1 MANAERDL
9 FDITVGLLVKKD
21 RRTAGK
27 MKEEDFVREIDYLS
41 FQLDAIARSH
51 LLTSITLFKEGVLSL
66 FQLSDKYN
74 RGKYHTETAPSSRE
88 TSEETEH
95 MEIFDESPSYAMS
108 TLSRGPKEFEL
119 TNLNERGNRTLK
131 TAKEDFHQARL
142 KAIEAF
148 NNDGLSTLDRIHA
161 IAIRVAAKIL
171 ENVDQPEEALAVC
184 RMSLEDLHS
193 LKGVPESFGVEL
205 TQGWRARF
213 YKEDRRQIIASVCR
227 INRAI
232 YDVTS
237 MIGISGELLTLPLI
251 GEGKEAVN
259 PLHDARVAAV
269 LGKLD
274 MEQFSVQPFSL
285 GEEDEEENK
294 PKIPQGIAANSQG
307 HIIVG
312 DDWDRNVKVFDQ
324 TGQFQYSFS
333 CPLGDNPN
341 ALSSIA
347 DVATDRTDNVYVLIE
362 EEKSATARYH
372 VYMVKR
378 QAALHCFSLTEETG
392 EVLRLTL
399 NKKDHILVLRV
410 QSVDS
415 SDQNTTSVVEVYS
428 KDGDLNDN
436 FGNQKLKCAQDLS
449 VSGDD
454 RILVLD
460 RDVDCVLSIH
470 VFSSHGE
477 HSFQFKVKEEPH
489 IFRSRPSVAC
499 YQVLNHVVVAYPCMV
514 SGGKGHCVKIA
525 AYALQDDKHE
535 IVRSIELAT
544 GEMVSTRGIAVTLK
558 GHIAIGLLEKC
569 EGNSRVLVV

>member
-1 MANAERDL
+1 MANDETDL

-21 RRTAGK
+21 RRTARK

-66 FQLSDKYN
+66 FKLLDQSN
-74 RGKYHTETAPSSRE
+74 TGKYHTEAAPSSRE
-88 TSEETEH
+88 TTEETEH
-95 MEIFDESPSYAMS
+95 MEIFKESSSDAMS
-108 TLSRGPKEFEL
+108 TLSRGLKELKL
-119 TNLNERGNRTLK
+119 TNLNERGNETLK

-148 NNDGLSTLDRIHA
+148 NNDALSTLDRIHA
-161 IAIRVAAKIL
+161 IAIRVGAKIL
-171 ENVDQPEEALAVC
+171 ENVDHPDEALAVC

-205 TQGWRARF
+205 TQGFRAHF
-213 YKEDRRQIIASVCR
+213 NKADRRQIIASVCR

-232 YDVTS
+232 YDVMS

-259 PLHDARVAAV
+259 PLHDSRVAEV

-274 MEQFSVQPFSL
+274 MEQFSVQPLSL
-285 GEEDEEENK
+285 GQEDEEENK
-294 PKIPQGIAANSQG
+294 PKIPQGIAVDSQG

-312 DDWDRNVKVFDQ
+312 DDWDRNVKVFDH

-333 CPLGDNPN
+333 CPLSDNPN

-362 EEKSATARYH
+362 AEKSATARYQ
-372 VYMVKR
+372 VYVVKK
-378 QAALHCFSLTEETG
+378 QATLHCFPLREEV
-392 EVLRLTL
+392 EEALRLTL
-399 NKKDHILVLRV
+399 NKKDHILVLA

-415 SDQNTTSVVEVYS
+415 SDQNTRSIVEVYN
-428 KDGDLNDN
+428 KDGKFEHS
-436 FGNQKLKCAQDLS
+436 FGDQQLKCAQDLS

-460 RDVDCVLSIH
+460 RDVDDVLSIH
-470 VFSSHGE
+470 VFSPHGE
-477 HSFQFKVKEEPH
+477 HSFHFKVKEEPH
-489 IFRSRPSVAC
+489 IPRSRPSVAC
-499 YQVLNHVVVAYPCMV
+499 YRALNQVVVGYPCMV
-514 SGGKGHCVKIA
+514 SHGKGHCVKIA
-525 AYALQDDKHE
+525 VYTMQDEKHE

-544 GEMVSTRGIAVTLK
+544 GELVSTRGIAVTLK
-558 GHIAIGLLEKC
+558 GHIAIGLLEKS